1 MWNQENLWI
10 TYFTVC
16 STEYKYSTKPE
27 MKFLRHENN
36 VSEMQ
41 LLLLK
46 IGNNTIFDNF
56 ILESL

>member
-46 IGNNTIFDNF
+46 IGNNK
-56 ILESL
+56 